1 MSSACGG
8 PIAKFIG
15 RKASIWLASLLCVI
29 SNIIMQS
36 TTGIGALYFARLLNG
51 IANGLYLTFA
61 QLYLNECAPAR
72 YRGLVI
78 GLFQSWTSIG
88 TLVGTV
94 VDNFTVKI
102 GGRSSYIVPL
112 GIIYIVPGLMSI
124 GLFFIPESPRWY
136 LLRNETEKARKA
148 LYWLRPY
155 PDLVDQEVHEIS
167 SAIEAERAL
176 AKSADM
182 MDMFRNPVDR
192 RRTLLSCGAIS
203 LQAASGAM
211 YMISYGTY
219 FFEMAHVGSAFE
231 NACILVAVGV
241 VAILINSAIITR
253 WGRRRVFLTV
263 GMTICGI
270 TQLIV
275 AVVYQQK
282 GPSTSTGKVSPLNP
296 HRHENRVRKSKWL
309 TLIPQNRL
317 SWGSQSSTSWATM
330 AWWRPTPGS
339 AAPNS
344 HLRDSEAIPLD
355 WQRRLVSSVP
365 GSRLSAL
372 RTSSTQIP
380 STGVRNTVTSG
391 FPPA

>member
-1 MSSACGG
+1 MILGAFASSACGG

-15 RKASIWLASLLCVI
+15 RKASIWLASVCCVV
-29 SNIIMQS
+29 SNVIMMA

-51 IANGLYLTFA
+51 IANGLFLTFA

-94 VDNFTVKI
+94 IDNFTVKI
-102 GGRSSYIVPL
+102 GGRNSYIVSL
-112 GIIYIVPGLMSI
+112 GIIYIVPVLMSI

-136 LLRNETEKARKA
+136 LARNETEKARKA
-148 LYWLRPY
+148 LHWLRPY
-155 PDLVDQEVHEIS
+155 PDLVEKEIDDIAA
-167 SAIEAERAL
+167 AIEAERAL

-192 RRTLLSCGAIS
+192 RRTFLAVGAIS

-231 NACILVAVGV
+231 NSCILVAVGV

-275 AVVYQQK
+275 ACVYQQK
-282 GPSTSTGKVSPLNP
+282 GPSTSTGKVSPHYETQPSHSAQANI
-296 HRHENRVRKSKWL
+296 RKSGHCGCL
-309 TLIPQNRL
+309 GRLHHRLQRHGCNLCLALRCRIPIPETSKLHFWPCYIDRL
-317 SWGSQSSTSWATM
+317 
-330 AWWRPTPGS
+330 P
-339 AAPNS
+339 
-344 HLRDSEAIPLD
+344 
-355 WQRRLVSSVP
+355 RRLARDIHCP
-365 GSRLSAL
+365 LFH
-372 RTSSTQIP
+372 QP
-380 STGVRNTVTSG
+380 
-391 FPPA
+391 